1 MAFPP
6 SHTFIFQTHDDHHH
20 HENIL
25 SSSTSLNSY
34 PSFPPHQHFQGSG
47 SNGGASFMMKR
58 SMSFSG
64 IESNHINNNKCDEL
78 VHGDEDQL
86 SDEEGYSQMGE
97 KKKRLSLEQ
106 VKALEKS
113 FEIGNK
119 LEPERKMQLAKALGL
134 QPRQVA
140 IWFQNRRARW
150 KTKQLEKEYEVLK
163 KQFDSLKADNDT
175 LKAQNN
181 KLHAE
186 LQTLKKRDC
195 FENGTIS
202 LKKENEG
209 SWSNGSDN
217 SSDMNLDLSRTP
229 NSLKPT
235 SMTQLL
241 QCSSRSDLQ
250 DESFCN
256 MFNNIDEQQSLWP
269 WTDHQQHQFR

>member
-6 SHTFIFQTHDDHHH
+6 SHTFIFQTHEDHHH
-20 HENIL
+20 DHL
-25 SSSTSLNSY
+25 HSSSSSLNSF
-34 PSFPPHQHFQGSG
+34 PSFPPHQHFQG
-47 SNGGASFMMKR
+47 
-58 SMSFSG
+58 
-64 IESNHINNNKCDEL
+64 IENNHNHMNNKCDEL
-78 VHGDEDQL
+78 MHGDEDQL
-86 SDEEGYSQMGE
+86 SDEEGYSQLGE

-119 LEPERKMQLAKALGL
+119 LEPDRKMQLAKALGL

-163 KQFDSLKADNDT
+163 KQFESLKADNDS
-175 LKAQNN
+175 LKAQNH

-186 LQTLKKRDC
+186 LQTLKNRDC

-202 LKKENEG
+202 LKKENEC

-217 SSDMNLDLSRTP
+217 SSDMNLDLSRTQIMSSP
-229 NSLKPT
+229 LSSQNGKTLLQTSLKPT

-241 QCSSRSDLQ
+241 QSSTRSDLQ

-256 MFNNIDEQQSLWP
+256 MFHNIDEQQSLWP
-269 WTDHQQHQFR
+269 WTDHQQQHHFQ